1 MPAIARRSGPLRA
14 RQRCTAALAR
24 QRAWRW
30 RQDAEDT
37 AGDRPGRLA
46 TPGRRKGAGAPL
58 MQDNPVQAAY
68 HTDADQYCWPQQQ
81 PTRALA
87 VTGIS
92 SVGPAKPHAVPC
104 HIPKPQLH
112 LSWSLRTTV
121 CRQGPVLGRPQER
134 PVKLS
139 STPPRCLRRWRPPCS
154 ASEPTC
160 PSPGASPS
168 LVRAVGALSSLR
180 APGGTATAVPVNAQ
194 RPASSARSL
203 GRHRCEGQHRI

>member
-1 MPAIARRSGPLRA
+1 MPAAAARAGPASMYQQQPMTSTAVAPRRSKTPVA
-14 RQRCTAALAR
+14 
-24 QRAWRW
+24 
-30 RQDAEDT
+30 
-37 AGDRPGRLA
+37 DRPGRLA

-58 MQDNPVQAAY
+58 MQDNLVQAAY
-68 HTDADQYCWPQQQ
+68 HTDADQYRRPQQQ

-87 VTGIS
+87 GHGHLPGQAARRPRPHTEGSAPPELVATDHC
-92 SVGPAKPHAVPC
+92 VPA
-104 HIPKPQLH
+104 
-112 LSWSLRTTV
+112 RTCT
-121 CRQGPVLGRPQER
+121 RPPQER

-203 GRHRCEGQHRI
+203 GRHRCEGQQRI